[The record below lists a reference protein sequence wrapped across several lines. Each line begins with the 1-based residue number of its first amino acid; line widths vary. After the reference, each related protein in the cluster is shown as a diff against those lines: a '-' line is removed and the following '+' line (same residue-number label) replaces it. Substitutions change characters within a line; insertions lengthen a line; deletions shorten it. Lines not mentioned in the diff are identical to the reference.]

1 MRSSMVRVSS
11 PTVSFCSIR
20 ACHICQGRWD
30 SWSFSGSMGWLN
42 FQQPCRSLPKQ
53 NNSMQLVQDWRSRG
67 TVALA
72 AAPVRWNLDDVERIS
87 RGRPSKAKTGSRAVP
102 HRLNAEERKDAAPP
116 YPPGEM
122 VLEDRIIGSCCNL
135 AFELAKK
142 RGYVTQQ
149 ANSRRYPLINTYR
162 NYCDALDFLCI
173 RIEQG
178 TTGFTDQVVIDF
190 TPLHLSTAD
199 LSTLR
204 AEISKAVM
212 SVLAMDNDQTE
223 PLEVSK
229 VDEEG
234 LHTTGQDDSSQS
246 DNGEESA
253 IPDLSTEDQSET
265 LLPDGVEGGSET
277 LRFSAP
283 SRNMTKAISQIA
295 LDTWKTFSRNK
306 GRN

>member
-30 SWSFSGSMGWLN
+30 SWSFSGSMGGLN

-102 HRLNAEERKDAAPP
+102 HRLNAEERK
-116 YPPGEM
+116 
-122 VLEDRIIGSCCNL
+122 

-178 TTGFTDQVVIDF
+178 TTGLTDQVVIDF

-199 LSTLR
+199 LSALR
-204 AEISKAVM
+204 AEISKAVT

-223 PLEVSK
+223 SLEVSK

-234 LHTTGQDDSSQS
+234 LHTTDQDDSCQPDS
-246 DNGEESA
+246 GEESA
-253 IPDLSTEDQSET
+253 IPDLSTEDHTET
-265 LLPDGVEGGSET
+265 LLPDGVEGGSAT

-283 SRNMTKAISQIA
+283 SRNMTKVISQIA
-295 LDTWKTFSRNK
+295 VDTWKNISRNK